1 MVLLSLCAYRQ
12 RKFPVLLHH
21 IVLAPLVFALTQRRE
36 LSEATQ
42 ASSAMVTAVIRR
54 IRLAIVAVVIL
65 FVAVPSAWACA
76 PLVVFIGG
84 FDEKPSKGKG
94 AREVWIEEMKRY
106 RDTGKNIKT
115 LFFSWDSECTYFFEL
130 WNRRFWNWECGTIS
144 EAISHHWNSTN
155 KHTPIILVGYSYGGD
170 TAYRLARWTVDHYR
184 PLLVTLDPVGEYAW
198 SEPTDRWVLGYPLW
212 NYFNDSKITAKRDND
227 LPYTGGIWYNVY
239 TRYDRGQ
246 IYDTYKLSDQAD
258 ILRKLREGRRVNCD
272 KIAWAGGYYG
282 YQKQA
287 TENIRHDGGHCSVSR
302 MFDQVREKIDDH
314 IWNKCRWGRSP
325 RNR

>member
-115 LFFSWDSECTYFFEL
+115 LFFL
-130 WNRRFWNWECGTIS
+130 GILN
-144 EAISHHWNSTN
+144 A
-155 KHTPIILVGYSYGGD
+155 PIFSSYGTVVFGIGNVELYQRQFLIIG
-170 TAYRLARWTVDHYR
+170 TALINTRQLFSSGTAMAGI
-184 PLLVTLDPVGEYAW
+184 L
-198 SEPTDRWVLGYPLW
+198 PTG
-212 NYFNDSKITAKRDND
+212 
-227 LPYTGGIWYNVY
+227 
-239 TRYDRGQ
+239 
-246 IYDTYKLSDQAD
+246 
-258 ILRKLREGRRVNCD
+258 
-272 KIAWAGGYYG
+272 
-282 YQKQA
+282 
-287 TENIRHDGGHCSVSR
+287 
-302 MFDQVREKIDDH
+302 
-314 IWNKCRWGRSP
+314 
-325 RNR
+325 